1 MEQEVKSISES
12 LFGAS
17 RCSCDKAEASAFNDD
32 TIYVAE
38 QIIEKFYPKASSPK
52 MVTEDEMDIT
62 LKKLRGRK
70 YYEEKEFGL
79 PIRLV
84 PVRANQKAGKLLP
97 QNLEILSSQ

>member
-1 MEQEVKSISES
+1 MDQEVKSIADS

-17 RCSCDKAEASAFNDD
+17 RCSYDKVEAGTFNDD

-38 QIIEKFYPKASSPK
+38 QIIEKFYPKANSPR

-70 YYEEKEFGL
+70 YYEEKEL
-79 PIRLV
+79 
-84 PVRANQKAGKLLP
+84 A
-97 QNLEILSSQ
+97 